1 MQTLSV
7 KNDIKLDLD
16 PYFYVRKKE
25 LQKIREDIKS
35 ANMEILSE
43 EQYEQKI
50 KQIFNT
56 LKNKSSEV

>member
-43 EQYEQKI
+43 EQYEQEI

>member
-35 ANMEILSE
+35 ANMEMLSE
-43 EQYEQKI
+43 EQYEQEI
-50 KQIFNT
+50 KQFFNT

>member
-25 LQKIREDIKS
+25 FQKIREDIKS
-35 ANMEILSE
+35 ANMEMLSE
-43 EQYEQKI
+43 EQYEQEI
-50 KQIFNT
+50 KQFFNT